1 MKIKKIIFTGGYGR
15 FGSKFKKT
23 TKLKNI
29 YFPPRKE
36 LNILS
41 IKSIEKYIIK
51 IKPRILIH
59 AAGLSRPMNIH
70 EKNISESID
79 KNIIGTCNLVKICSK
94 YNIKIIYFSTSY
106 VYPGKTGNYS
116 ENSPLLPYNNYSWSK
131 LGGECA
137 VHMYK
142 NSLILRMSMT
152 EKPFVHKYAFTDFIT
167 NFIFHEEIIKIIPK
181 LIKFKG
187 IINVGGKTSS
197 VYNFAKKYNKSVKKV
212 KTLSYV
218 KKKIPLNHSM
228 NLKKLYNIL
237 NA

>member
-1 MKIKKIIFTGGYGR
+1 MGILTNDDI
-15 FGSKFKKT
+15 
-23 TKLKNI
+23 
-29 YFPPRKE
+29 
-36 LNILS
+36 LN
-41 IKSIEKYIIK
+41 IKSIEKYIRK
-51 IKPRILIH
+51 TKPRILIH

-70 EKNISESID
+70 ENNISESID
-79 KNIIGTCNLVKICSK
+79 ANIIGSCNLVKICSK

-137 VHMYK
+137 VHMYN
-142 NSLILRMSMT
+142 NSLILRLSMT
-152 EKPFVHKYAFTDFIT
+152 EKPFVHKYAFTDLIT
-167 NFIFHEEIIKIIPK
+167 NFIFHEKIINMIPK

-197 VYNFAKKYNKSVKKV
+197 VYNFAKKYNKSVKRV
-212 KTLSYV
+212 KTSIYV

-228 NLKKLYNIL
+228 NLKKLYKIL
-237 NA
+237 NKK

>member
-29 YFPPRKE
+29 YFPLRKE

-41 IKSIEKYIIK
+41 IKSIEKYIKK

-70 EKNISESID
+70 EKNIPESID
-79 KNIIGTCNLVKICSK
+79 ANIIGTCNLVKICSK

-137 VHMYK
+137 VHMYN
-142 NSLILRMSMT
+142 NSLILRLSMT
-152 EKPFVHKYAFTDFIT
+152 EKPFVHKYAFTDLIT
-167 NFIFHEEIIKIIPK
+167 NFIFHEKIINMIPK

-197 VYNFAKKYNKSVKKV
+197 VYNFVKKHNKSVKKV

>member
-29 YFPPRKE
+29 YFPLRKE

-41 IKSIEKYIIK
+41 IKSIEKYIKK

-70 EKNISESID
+70 EKNIPESID
-79 KNIIGTCNLVKICSK
+79 ANIIGTCNLVKICSK

-137 VHMYK
+137 VHMYS
-142 NSLILRMSMT
+142 NSLILRLSMT
-152 EKPFVHKYAFTDFIT
+152 EKPFVHKYAFTDLIT
-167 NFIFHEEIIKIIPK
+167 NFIFHEKIINMIPK

-197 VYNFAKKYNKSVKKV
+197 VYNFVKKHNKSVKKV

>member
-1 MKIKKIIFTGGYGR
+1 MKKKILVTGGTGR
-15 FGSKFKKT
+15 FGSILKGLKTNYEMFFPSKT
-23 TKLKNI
+23 TLDITNFRSIQKYIKLK
-29 YFPPRKE
+29 
-36 LNILS
+36 
-41 IKSIEKYIIK
+41 
-51 IKPRILIH
+51 KPNFVIH
-59 AAGLSRPMNIH
+59 LAGLSRPMNIH

-116 ENSPLLPYNNYSWSK
+116 ENNPLLPYNNYSWSK

-137 VHMYK
+137 VQMYN
-142 NSLILRMSMT
+142 NSLILRLSMT
-152 EKPFVHKYAFTDFIT
+152 EKPFIHKYAFTDLIT
-167 NFIFHEEIIKIIPK
+167 NFIFHEKIINMIPK

-197 VYNFAKKYNKSVKKV
+197 VYNFVKKYNKSVKRV
-212 KTLSYV
+212 KTSIYV

-228 NLKKLYNIL
+228 NLKKLYKIL
-237 NA
+237 NKK